1 MYRKAALITVVIT
14 LLFTLTKC
22 HTSRLLVTGD
32 PSGRTPSAI
41 REFRAAWVA
50 TVANINWPDQPGM
63 PVEEQKK
70 DAIELLD
77 LLSENNFNAVIF
89 QVRPQCDALYKSDL
103 EPWSYYLTGE
113 QGKAPE
119 PFYDPLEFWID
130 EAHKRGLELHAWL
143 NPYRAHHVSGG
154 PLTETSIVKSKPG
167 LALFLERG
175 YWWLD
180 PALKG
185 TQDHSYSVVID
196 LVRRYD
202 LDGIHF
208 DDYFYPY
215 PDYNNFKD
223 FPDEKSWQSYLDSGG
238 KLSRSDWRRKNV
250 NDFIKRV
257 YEGIKAEKPFVKFGL
272 SPFGIWRPYNPP
284 SISGFDQHEVLY
296 ADARLW
302 LNKGWIDYYTPQL
315 YWPTGQL
322 AQSYPVLLGWWSS
335 ENKKG
340 RHLWPGI
347 NIGRFSGDKAIDE
360 TISQIMISRGM
371 LPQSPGV
378 VHWSIGPLVFNP
390 LLANAIAKGPYEKEA
405 LVPPSPW
412 LSHSLPDQP
421 LVKMENM
428 GDSVRISWN
437 NGNEKDIAKWVIYK
451 KYGASWK
458 YSILGNETANKIL
471 PSFEIDKE
479 ALLSMDPGSMDNTSE
494 VLTPLDSVAVSAV
507 DRYGNESQVSEKLYA
522 GVSMADAPGLGE
534 LRASYV
540 PKVHPYEYKEIE
552 EKRAFEISEY
562 FIPAE
567 ELEDLEEE
575 NLKKEIIASIERA
588 KEAGANSIFLKVSNI
603 DTTLF
608 DVPGY
613 AVEKAREGGL
623 KIFLV
628 ITPLKGMESLQDLP
642 FPEIKRSM
650 KDEVSRYVSKY
661 NIDGLGFEVPVFNLD
676 DTTDNIMPINDL
688 LEDAVV
694 EAMLLKPYLLSAV
707 INNQGSVVPYSVN
720 HIYPQQVVGLNFSD
734 YFSGEPGGQTITLV
748 DEERTKITD
757 SEGSVGFIGDITDTI
772 RLETTQ
778 GKLFLSTERWSL
790 PYDYVVIADDTV
802 SRLSPWVEFRRM
814 PRGIIDVPEFDLLCK
829 TDYPARVMINGQEV
843 KQYKTGIFFKTVKLL
858 EGVNRVRA
866 TIVTDDSLSTFY
878 EREFIYRESDQDRP
892 PLPLWIDGSSFTPG
906 YDTELLQDD
915 VLPFSFTGSL
925 GQEARLL
932 IIPADMNIRCSV
944 TNNGDYSVYQAD
956 IPLNSLEPGKRYSIL
971 VKLSSSEGSHD
982 RDSYE
987 VLSPYSFYIRD
998 PDDFPLVMV
1007 SSENSS
1013 LTYNLGAPRL
1023 GGPLRSEPPPGTV
1036 FKVNGRFGENYRVR
1050 LSNVESGFI
1059 NINDVKKMP
1068 EKNVRPTY
1076 YITNMSCA
1084 PSSEADILSIPYL
1097 EPVPFEIHPDPSG
1110 RRIIITLFGVE
1121 TSSTWISHA
1130 SGLRIIN
1137 MITWE
1142 QSTPETYRVYVNL
1155 KADRI
1160 WGYDLK
1166 VVGQRLVLRIKYP
1179 PEINT
1184 GADKPLSGLKI
1195 AIEAGHGGISTGAIG
1210 LSGLLE
1216 KDINLD
1222 LSFRLGK
1229 LCKQM
1234 GAEVIQIRDSDI
1246 DMSLIEKRKRAVSSG
1261 ADMLISIHANAGG
1274 RGYLEVDG
1282 TSTYYHNPF
1291 WAPLAEAIYNRLLE
1305 LGLDEFG
1312 IVGSFNYTVTR
1323 MSQMPAILVEQAFMS
1338 HAEDEEKL
1346 ANPDFRQQIAVKICQ
1361 GINDYL
1367 K

>member
-1 MYRKAALITVVIT
+1 MYRKAALITVAIT
-14 LLFTLTKC
+14 LLLTLTKC
-22 HTSRLLVTGD
+22 HTNRLLVTGD
-32 PSGRTPSAI
+32 PSGRTPSAV

-63 PVEEQKK
+63 PVEDQKK

-77 LLSENNFNAVIF
+77 LLYENNFNAVIF
-89 QVRPQCDALYKSDL
+89 QVRPHCDALYKSDL

-130 EAHKRGLELHAWL
+130 EAHKRGMELHAWL
-143 NPYRAHHVSGG
+143 NPYRAHHVAGG
-154 PLTETSIVKSKPG
+154 PLTETSIVKRKPG
-167 LALFLERG
+167 LALYLERG

-185 TQDHSYSVVID
+185 TQDHSYNVVMD

-223 FPDEKSWQSYLDSGG
+223 FPDDESWQAYLEGGG

-250 NDFIKRV
+250 NDFIERV
-257 YEGIKAEKPFVKFGL
+257 YEGIKAEKPYVKFGL

-390 LLANAIAKGPYEKEA
+390 LLSEAIAEGPYEKEA

-412 LSHSLPDQP
+412 LSNRLPDP
-421 LVKMENM
+421 PYVKLENRS
-428 GDSVRISWN
+428 DSVSISWN
-437 NGNEKDIAKWVIYK
+437 HGNARDIARWVVYK
-451 KYGASWK
+451 KYGSSWK
-458 YSILGNETANKIL
+458 YSILGNETGNIIL

-479 ALLSMDPGSMDNTSE
+479 ALLSMDHGSTDNTSE

-507 DRYGNESQVSEKLYA
+507 DRYGNESQVRERLST
-522 GVSMADAPGLGE
+522 GVSMADAPDLGE
-534 LRASYV
+534 LRAGYILI
-540 PKVHPYEYKEIE
+540 VHPSEYKELE
-552 EKRAFEISEY
+552 EERAFEIREY

-567 ELEDLEEE
+567 EMEAPDEER
-575 NLKKEIIASIERA
+575 LKGRISASVDKA
-588 KEAGANSIFLKVSNI
+588 KEEGANSIFLKVSNS
-603 DTTLF
+603 DTTVF
-608 DVPGY
+608 DLPGY
-613 AVEKAREGGL
+613 VVEKAHAVGL
-623 KIFLV
+623 KIFFA
-628 ITPLKGMESLQDLP
+628 ISPLKRTEALRDIP
-642 FPEIKRSM
+642 FPEIKRSL
-650 KDEVSRYVSKY
+650 KNEVSRYVSKY
-661 NIDGLGFEVPVFNLD
+661 NVDGLGFELPVNSQD
-676 DTTDNIMPINDL
+676 ESTDNIEIITDL
-688 LEDAVV
+688 IEDALV

-707 INNQGSVVPYSVN
+707 INNEGSVMPYSVN
-720 HIYPQQVVGLNFSD
+720 HIYPQQVIGLNFSD
-734 YFSGEPGGQTITLV
+734 YFSGESAGQTVRLI
-748 DEERTKITD
+748 DEKRIKITD
-757 SEGSVGFIGDITDTI
+757 SEGSVGFIGGITDTI
-772 RLETTQ
+772 RLETGQ
-778 GKLFLSTERWSL
+778 GKLFLSTDRWSL
-790 PYDYVVIADDTV
+790 PYDYVVISDDTV
-802 SRLSPWVEFRRM
+802 SRKSPWVEFRKM
-814 PRGIIDVPEFDLLCK
+814 PPDYTDNPEFDLLCK

-843 KQYKTGIFFKTVKLL
+843 KQYKTGIFFKTIKLD
-858 EGVNRVRA
+858 EGANRIRA

-878 EREFIYRESDQDRP
+878 EREFIYRELDKNRP
-892 PLPLWIDGSSFTPG
+892 PFPLWIDGSSVTPG

-925 GQEARLL
+925 GQEAQVL
-932 IIPADMNIRCSV
+932 IIPAGLNIKCSV
-944 TNNGDYSVYQAD
+944 NNYDDYSVYRAD
-956 IPLNSLEPGKRYSIL
+956 IPMNRLEPGQKYSIL
-971 VKLSSSEGSHD
+971 IKLTSSDDSHD
-982 RDSYE
+982 RDPYE
-987 VLSPYSFYIRD
+987 KLSPYSLYVRH
-998 PDDFPLVMV
+998 PDDFPLVKV
-1007 SSENSS
+1007 SSENSK

-1036 FKVNGRFGENYRVR
+1036 YKVNGRFGDNYRVR

-1059 NINDVKKMP
+1059 NMNDVEKMP
-1068 EKNVRPTY
+1068 DKTVKLSY
-1076 YITNMSCA
+1076 YITSMSCA
-1084 PSSEADILSIPYL
+1084 PSSKADILSIPYL
-1097 EPVPFEIHPDPSG
+1097 EPVPFEVHPDPSG

-1130 SGLRIIN
+1130 SGLRIID

-1142 QSTPETYRVYVNL
+1142 QSTTETYRVYVNL
-1155 KADRI
+1155 KTDRI
-1160 WGYDLK
+1160 WGYDLD
-1166 VVGQRLVLRIKYP
+1166 VENQRLVLRIKYP
-1179 PEINT
+1179 PAINT
-1184 GADKPLSGLKI
+1184 GNDKPLSGMKI
-1195 AIEAGHGGISTGAIG
+1195 AIEAGHGGSSTGAIG

-1222 LSFRLGK
+1222 LSFRLGE
-1229 LCKQM
+1229 LCGQM
-1234 GAEVIQIRDSDI
+1234 GAEVFQVRDSDI
-1246 DMSLIEKRKRAVSSG
+1246 DMSLIKKRDKAISSG

-1274 RGYLEVDG
+1274 RGYLQVDG

-1291 WAPLAEAIYNRLLE
+1291 WAPLAFAIYDRLLE
-1305 LGLDEFG
+1305 LDLDEFG
-1312 IVGSFNYTVTR
+1312 VVGSFNYTGIR
-1323 MSQMPAILVEQAFMS
+1323 LSQMPSVLVEQAFMS

-1346 ANPDFRQQIAVKICQ
+1346 ADPYFRQQIAEKICQ
-1361 GINDYL
+1361 GIIDYL